1 MRKGRKVSHERHV
14 LSVMP
19 LLMPRKVKHRKHQK
33 RSATTVA
40 TSGTT
45 LAFGT
50 TGLRALESSW
60 VSARA
65 LEAARRTMT
74 RAAQRSGK
82 IWVRVFPDKPR
93 TTKGS
98 EIPMGGGKGTVDH
111 FVAVVRR
118 GQILFEMG
126 GVPAETARLA
136 LRQAAQKLPVRT
148 VLVERTT
155 YL

>member
-1 MRKGRKVSHERHV
+1 
-14 LSVMP
+14 MP

-40 TSGTT
+40 TAGTS
-45 LAFGT
+45 LAFGAY
-50 TGLRALESSW
+50 GLRALESSW

-65 LEAARRTMT
+65 LEAARRAMT
-74 RAAQRSGK
+74 RYVQRSGK
-82 IWVRVFPDKPR
+82 IWVRAFPDKPR

-98 EIPMGGGKGTVDH
+98 EVPMGTGKGTVDH

-126 GVPAETARLA
+126 GVPGATAKEA
-136 LRQAAQKLPVRT
+136 LNRASHKLPIHT
-148 VLVERTT
+148 AFVERQGS
-155 YL
+155 L